1 MTNSWESSMML
12 RMRVLSKNKYS
23 IKIWPSREIKE
34 VSSKEVSLSWEHK
47 NEEKL
52 IK

>member
-1 MTNSWESSMML
+1 MML

-23 IKIWPSREIKE
+23 IKIWFSREIKE
-34 VSSKEVSLSWEHK
+34 VFFKEVSLSWEYK